1 MAAGTQFLTRSSRR
15 RVWIIAVVALVAVVV
30 VLAGIKAGQ
39 ISKMINA
46 SKSFAIPP
54 ESVTSAKVDA
64 QEWQASR
71 SAVGTLVAIRAVT
84 LASEVSG
91 LVREIGFESGTFVRK
106 GDALAGRS
114 IAFFQRSSSFT

>member
-64 QEWQASR
+64 QEWQAAR

-84 LASEVSG
+84 LAP
-91 LVREIGFESGTFVRK
+91 
-106 GDALAGRS
+106 
-114 IAFFQRSSSFT
+114 